1 MKVQNDG
8 GTWHSA
14 FIWDLEFC
22 SCYKN
27 HAYLSLYRCLWIAM
41 PQFTIQEW
49 LNHSWQEPTIQP
61 EGRLKWIIM
70 ESNNKSRQLYCKL
83 KDSNAVNPTWADN
96 NPPCLSGYKNWE
108 LYTHKHDNMSR
119 YTTWELYTRKH
130 DNMSFKINMSI
141 QKESRTSQNIVSFS
155 HIYIGSVW

>member
-1 MKVQNDG
+1 MSLNCNATIYNPRMTEPFMARTHHS
-8 GTWHSA
+8 TW
-14 FIWDLEFC
+14 
-22 SCYKN
+22 
-27 HAYLSLYRCLWIAM
+27 
-41 PQFTIQEW
+41 
-49 LNHSWQEPTIQP
+49 
-61 EGRLKWIIM
+61 GRLKWIIM

-119 YTTWELYTRKH
+119 YTNWELYTRKH

-155 HIYIGSVW
+155 RIYIGSVW